1 MRLRATRR
9 GWLPGRLRPMKDAPG
24 RAKVAAIVGPTAVGK
39 SEVAVVVAERL
50 GAEIISVDSMQIYRG
65 LDAGTAKPS
74 AALRGRIPHHLI
86 DVLDP
91 AHELTVAEY
100 QGLARLAVADI
111 AARNKL
117 PLLVGGAGLYFRA
130 VVDDLEFPP
139 QSGPVRARIED
150 LGRRL
155 GHGGLHARLRELD
168 PVAADRIDARNVRRI
183 VRALEVI
190 ELTGRRFSD
199 SDRMHEYGSIYD
211 LAAAGVMRSRGALHQ
226 RIEARVEEMLVRGLT
241 AEAQE
246 LAGRL
251 GPTARQALGYRQVLE
266 APGADRE
273 QLREAIVVAT
283 RRYARRQESWFR
295 SDPRIRW
302 FAAERADLAARLVDH
317 FTAELGLP

>member
-1 MRLRATRR
+1 L
-9 GWLPGRLRPMKDAPG
+9 KDAAE
-24 RAKVAAIVGPTAVGK
+24 RAKVAAIVGPTAAGK
-39 SEVAVVVAERL
+39 SQVAVVVAERL
-50 GAEIISVDSMQIYRG
+50 GAEIVSVDSMQIYRS

-74 AALRGRIPHHLI
+74 AALRGRVPHHLV

-100 QGLARLAVADI
+100 QGLARAAVADI

-139 QSGPVRARIED
+139 SAGPVRSRIED

-199 SDRMHEYGSIYD
+199 SDRMHEYGSIYH
-211 LAAAGVMRSRGALHQ
+211 LAAAGVTRSRDSLNR
-226 RIEARVEEMLVRGLT
+226 RIEAQADEMLERGLA

-246 LAGRL
+246 LAARL
-251 GPTARQALGYRQVLE
+251 GPTARQALGYRQALE
-266 APGADRE
+266 APAANRE
-273 QLREAIVVAT
+273 ELRERIVVAT

-302 FAAERADLAARLVDH
+302 FGGERADLAARLVDH

>member
-1 MRLRATRR
+1 MTEAAARV
-9 GWLPGRLRPMKDAPG
+9 
-24 RAKVAAIVGPTAVGK
+24 KVAAIVGPTAAGK
-39 SEVAVVVAERL
+39 SEVAVVVAEQL

-74 AALRGRIPHHLI
+74 AGLRGRVPHHLI

-91 AHELTVAEY
+91 SHELTVAEY
-100 QGLARLAVADI
+100 QGLARAAVADI
-111 AARNKL
+111 AARGHL

-139 QSGPVRARIED
+139 HAGPVRSRLEV

-155 GHGGLHARLRELD
+155 GHEGLHARLREVD
-168 PVAADRIDARNVRRI
+168 PVAAERIDGRNVRRI

-199 SDRMHEYGSIYD
+199 SDRMHEYRSIYH
-211 LAAAGVMRSRGALHQ
+211 LAVAGLTRSRDALHQ
-226 RIEARVEEMLVRGLT
+226 RIEARVNEMLVRGLS
-241 AEAQE
+241 AEAQD
-246 LAGRL
+246 LACRGL
-251 GPTARQALGYRQVLE
+251 GATARQALGYRQVLE
-266 APGADRE
+266 APAAGRE
-273 QLREAIVVAT
+273 ELRELIIVAT

-302 FAAERADLAARLVDH
+302 FGAERADLAARLVDH
-317 FTAELGLP
+317 FNAELELP

>member
-1 MRLRATRR
+1 MKHTA
-9 GWLPGRLRPMKDAPG
+9 GRV
-24 RAKVAAIVGPTAVGK
+24 KVAAIVGPTATGK
-39 SEVAVVVAERL
+39 SEIAVVVAERL

-74 AALRGRIPHHLI
+74 AGLRGRVPHHLI

-91 AHELTVAEY
+91 SHELTVAEY
-100 QGLARLAVADI
+100 QGLARAAVADI
-111 AARNKL
+111 ASRGNL

-130 VVDDLEFPP
+130 VVDDFEFPP
-139 QSGPVRARIED
+139 RAGPVRSRLED

-155 GHGGLHARLRELD
+155 GHEGLHARLRELD
-168 PVAADRIDARNVRRI
+168 PVAAERIDGRNVRRM

-199 SDRMHEYGSIYD
+199 SDRMHEYRSIYD
-211 LAAAGVMRSRGALHQ
+211 LAAAGLTPSRDALHR
-226 RIEARVEEMLVRGLT
+226 RIEARVDEMLERGLS

-246 LAGRL
+246 LAGGGL
-251 GPTARQALGYRQVLE
+251 GATARQALGYRQVLE
-266 APGADRE
+266 APAAGRE
-273 QLREAIVVAT
+273 ELRELIVVAT

-302 FAAERADLAARLVDH
+302 FGPERADLAERLVDH
-317 FTAELGLP
+317 FNAELELP

>member
-1 MRLRATRR
+1 V
-9 GWLPGRLRPMKDAPG
+9 KDAAG
-24 RAKVAAIVGPTAVGK
+24 RTKVAAIVGPTAAGK

-50 GAEIISVDSMQIYRG
+50 GAEIVSVDSMQIYRG

-74 AALRGRIPHHLI
+74 AAFRGRVPHHLV

-100 QGLARLAVADI
+100 QRLARAAVADI
-111 AARNKL
+111 AARDRL

-139 QSGPVRARIED
+139 RAGPVRSRIEE

-155 GHGGLHARLRELD
+155 GPGDLHARLRELD
-168 PVAADRIDARNVRRI
+168 PVAADRIDARNVRRT

-199 SDRMHEYGSIYD
+199 SGRMHEYASIYL
-211 LAAAGVMRSRGALHQ
+211 LAAAGVTRARDSLHR
-226 RIEARVEEMLVRGLT
+226 RIEARVDEMLGRGLA

-251 GPTARQALGYRQVLE
+251 GPTARQALGYRQALD
-266 APGADRE
+266 APAADRE
-273 QLREAIVVAT
+273 DLRERIVTAT

-302 FAAERADLAARLVDH
+302 FGAGRVDLAGRLVDH